1 MLRPWRYPE
10 VRRRIA
16 PFVPKLDPPGIALRF
31 VHLYSIL
38 LSFMVGG
45 WIQNL
50 WKTTDGGKQTAVL
63 PDMFG
68 IMQIL
73 VLAPFLFMFRGYYCQ
88 ASGVRFIMHFRWFWV
103 ISSVLL
109 LIGECG
115 GLAALMVRMNAEN
128 VIGVGIVTF
137 FCWLSL
143 RALRQSWSYIGSG
156 PEDDEGIPLR
166 A

>member
-1 MLRPWRYPE
+1 MLQPWRYPE

-16 PFVPKLDPPGIALRF
+16 PFMPRLDPPGIALRF
-31 VHLYSIL
+31 VHLCSIL

-45 WIQNL
+45 WIQQL
-50 WKTTDGGKQTAVL
+50 WKITDGESGAPAL

-73 VLAPFLFMFRGYYCQ
+73 LLAPFLFMFRGYYCQ

-109 LIGECG
+109 LVAECG
-115 GLAALMVRMNAEN
+115 GLIEVMMEMNAEN
-128 VIGVGIVTF
+128 LIGVAIATF

-143 RALRQSWSYIGSG
+143 RALRQSWWYGRSG
-156 PEDDEGIPLR
+156 PENDDGAPLPV
-166 A
+166 